1 MINFNKKQI
10 IIFLVIF
17 IFMILVILVYF
28 FKIYN
33 SDYEVLESENIL
45 ENTTDISENVNLK
58 NEVSDTEETNEDI
71 IVIHVTGA
79 VHNPGIVKLPTGSRI
94 ADAINLAGGFTDD
107 SDISSVNLAYKLDD
121 GEKIYIPYISDNY
134 SNNSYIS
141 SDAGQNII
149 LEDSSSSLNG
159 SSKNINLIN
168 INSATQ
174 AELESIPGIGPST
187 ALKIIQYRTENG
199 KFNDIN
205 DIKNISRH
213 WRCKI

>member
-1 MINFNKKQI
+1 MINFNKKQG
-10 IIFLVIF
+10 IIFLSIF

-33 SDYEVLESENIL
+33 SDYEILESENIL
-45 ENTTDISENVNLK
+45 ENIPDISENVVLEN
-58 NEVSDTEETNEDI
+58 NVSNIKEINEDI
-71 IVIHVTGA
+71 IIIHVTGA

-94 ADAINLAGGFTDD
+94 ADAINLAGGFTED
-107 SDISSVNLAYKLDD
+107 SDVSSVNLAYKLDD

-141 SDAGQNII
+141 SDAGENII
-149 LEDSSSSLNG
+149 LEGSSSSGNG
-159 SSKNINLIN
+159 FIKNVNLIN
-168 INSATQ
+168 INLATQ

-205 DIKNISRH
+205 DIKNVSRH
-213 WRCKI
+213 W